1 MTVQNEKRVGV
12 NSGGMDQSASILS
25 LPHHA
30 LYISFFPSLAP
41 TQIPL
46 PSTTPPTC
54 LVIANSLVV
63 SDKLVSAKVQYN
75 LRVIETL
82 VGARV
87 LAHGLGVAVG
97 PKEKITLR
105 EVLGKWTGHDAKN
118 EAWEED
124 VDVLHDALE
133 RVDLEVERTLGAGNG
148 KKGLEF
154 DEMVEASGLGVEE
167 FKDVYLS
174 WVEGAPLSITSNVLL
189 TSLR

>member
-46 PSTTPPTC
+46 PSTKPPMS

-75 LRVIETL
+75 LRVVETL

-87 LAHGLGVAVG
+87 LARGLGIEVG

-105 EVLGKWTGHDAKN
+105 EVLAKWSGHNKDDAS
-118 EAWEED
+118 WEED

-133 RVDLEVERTLGAGNG
+133 NIDSEVERILGAGNG
-148 KKGLEF
+148 KKGLKF
-154 DEMVEASGLGVEE
+154 DEMVEASGLGVDE
-167 FKDVYLS
+167 FKEVYLS
-174 WVEGAPLSITSNVLL
+174 WVEGQSFSFSPFHVCDLI
-189 TSLR
+189 

>member
-30 LYISFFPSLAP
+30 LYISFFPTLAP

-46 PSTTPPTC
+46 PSTSPATC

-63 SDKLVSAKVQYN
+63 SDKLVSAKFQYN
-75 LRVIETL
+75 LRVVETL

-87 LAHGLGVAVG
+87 LARGLGVEVG

-105 EVLGKWTGHDAKN
+105 EVLSKWTGHNKDD
-118 EAWEED
+118 ESWEED
-124 VDVLHDALE
+124 VDVLQNALE
-133 RVDLEVERTLGAGNG
+133 KIDSEVERILGAGNG
-148 KKGLEF
+148 KQGLEF
-154 DEMVEASGLGVEE
+154 DEMVEVSGLGVEE

-174 WVEGAPLSITSNVLL
+174 WVEGMFIHLFSFS
-189 TSLR
+189 